1 MGEGRVMTPPCVSSV
16 RFPMSPLE
24 ARVAM
29 RGVETLL
36 RSLALLAEM
45 DGDQGRADDCTFNA
59 DLLAEARRTWE
70 SLEGGFE

>member
-1 MGEGRVMTPPCVSSV
+1 MTPPCVSSV
-16 RFPMSPLE
+16 RSPMSPLE

-45 DGDQGRADDCTFNA
+45 EGSHSEANDLTFNA

-70 SLEGGFE
+70 RLQGGFE